1 MLTLGE
7 RKFTGHKRS
16 HKVTFYF
23 AIEKFSF
30 FCLFLLQNPILFQ
43 PWLTFLWTTFVPGLF
58 LVGGLVYDELGEGE
72 EEGMD
77 DINDDVSTQETICP
91 EDGDDRKV
99 DS

>member
-1 MLTLGE
+1 MKYDL
-7 RKFTGHKRS
+7 RGHKRS

-23 AIEKFSF
+23 V
-30 FCLFLLQNPILFQ
+30 
-43 PWLTFLWTTFVPGLF
+43 WTTFVHSLF